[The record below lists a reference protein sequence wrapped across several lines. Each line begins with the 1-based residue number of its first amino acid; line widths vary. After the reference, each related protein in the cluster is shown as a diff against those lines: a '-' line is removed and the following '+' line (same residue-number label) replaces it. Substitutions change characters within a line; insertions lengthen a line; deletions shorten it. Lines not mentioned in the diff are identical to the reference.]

1 MTARPF
7 ALFLCRQAETHSA
20 VGSPK
25 TWIYPELCWRTGPR
39 NVSVSAADVVLD
51 TSAIFSVLR
60 NEPGADFV
68 EARLNEAAAGKTH
81 ISASFVSLTEIFYNT
96 IRLAD
101 RRRTDELLALVKSWP
116 VEFIY
121 PDEALCLAAG
131 EIKALFPLSFA
142 DAFVAATA
150 RETNAVLLHKD
161 PEFESLRGTVK
172 LKALPYKS
180 RR

>member
-1 MTARPF
+1 
-7 ALFLCRQAETHSA
+7 
-20 VGSPK
+20 V
-25 TWIYPELCWRTGPR
+25 
-39 NVSVSAADVVLD
+39 NVSAADVVLD
-51 TSAIFSVLR
+51 TSAIFSVLGD
-60 NEPGADFV
+60 EPGSDFV
-68 EARLNEAAAGKTH
+68 EARLKEAGAGKAV
-81 ISASFVSLTEIFYNT
+81 IVASFVSLTEIFYNT
-96 IRLAD
+96 MQLAN
-101 RRRTDELLALVKSWP
+101 RTRAGELLAIVKSWP

-161 PEFESLRGTVK
+161 PEFESLRGTVN

-180 RR
+180 HR

>member
-1 MTARPF
+1 MR
-7 ALFLCRQAETHSA
+7 
-20 VGSPK
+20 
-25 TWIYPELCWRTGPR
+25 ELD
-39 NVSVSAADVVLD
+39 AVLD
-51 TSAIFSVLR
+51 TSAIVCVLED
-60 NEPGADFV
+60 EPGADVV
-68 EARLNEAAAGKTH
+68 EERLRTARAGKIH
-81 ISASFVSLTEIFYNT
+81 LGASCVSLVEVYYNAHQSEGKPHA
-96 IRLAD
+96 RQ
-101 RRRTDELLALVKSWP
+101 LVAVMKSWP

-121 PDEALCLAAG
+121 PDEPLCLAAG

-161 PEFESLRGTVK
+161 PEFESLRGTVN